1 MTLAKHMP
9 VFTRARNILQELEV
23 PYVVGGGIAVG
34 CYDHQRPTKDMDFLI
49 PEEYAEEALER
60 LHAADFMVK
69 RSDPRWL
76 YQSWCNDTL
85 VDLVFN
91 INAGRGMIPIG
102 REMIAR
108 GTERDICGEKFRIL
122 SPEDLVIIKILV
134 QHENRSDW
142 WDAITVMRSR
152 RVSLDWHAVMRY
164 APTDMPKFLSFLL
177 FVQSRHGPQNLYPD
191 WVLREAWRKVEAQT
205 GALRAAA

>member
-1 MTLAKHMP
+1 MRLEERMP
-9 VFTRARNILQELEV
+9 IFVHARNTLEELGV

-34 CYDHQRPTKDMDFLI
+34 CYDHQRPTKDMDFFI
-49 PEEYAEEALER
+49 PEDYAEETLDALR
-60 LHAADFMVK
+60 TAGFVAK

-76 YQSWCNDTL
+76 YQAWRNDTL

-91 INAGRGMIPIG
+91 INAGPVMIPID

-108 GTERDICGEKFRIL
+108 GVEQEIDSEQFWVI

-142 WDAITVMRSR
+142 WDAVTVMRR
-152 RVSLDWHAVMRY
+152 RRTTLDWRGVMRY
-164 APTDMPKFLSFLL
+164 ASVDMTKFLSFLL
-177 FVQSRHGPQNLYPD
+177 FVRSRHGAENLYPD
-191 WVLREAWRKVEAQT
+191 WVVREAWSKAEEQLT
-205 GALRAAA
+205 PLRAAA